1 MIKKEKSAGYFVLTF
16 VMLLWAC
23 SSTRPEVTPT
33 SGAEQQEQTQRVLTQ
48 TVVPTMTLMP
58 FGPPTQTTPLIPTL
72 PPIPNSTP
80 AQIGAYFDVPSDV
93 LGSRYE
99 IENAYYFD
107 QLETGERYEFY
118 AGAMTGT
125 GGEETA
131 QGVMVFRI
139 LRFSED
145 GSPAQVIATEE
156 YPTPI
161 QAGPLQMK
169 VDFTGSIL
177 LYTPLHFEWTFFV
190 RQRELVDLGN
200 PPLARLESGDA
211 TQLAGR
217 GSFCWSGGCLDGPGI
232 TTSAIPLVLRS
243 PTTVHLHLPLAE
255 SPDSLSLYSM
265 MISLPGSLNYD
276 SLSELAASWSY
287 EKPGRALVDQGSLA
301 LGQDQ
306 DIRLS
311 LEPGYHVL
319 VIFAAWR
326 DYGDVKYG
334 FLVEVQE

>member
-1 MIKKEKSAGYFVLTF
+1 MFQ
-16 VMLLWAC
+16 WAC
-23 SSTRPEVTPT
+23 SSPRSDVTP
-33 SGAEQQEQTQRVLTQ
+33 SSSDEQQEQTQHVLTQ
-48 TVVPTMTLMP
+48 TLIPTMTLTP
-58 FGPPTQTTPLIPTL
+58 FPTSTQPTLLIPTL
-72 PPIPNSTP
+72 HPIPNSTP
-80 AQIGAYFDVPSDV
+80 AGIGAYFDVPSDV
-93 LGSRYE
+93 LGEQYE
-99 IENAYYFD
+99 IENAYYVD
-107 QLETGERYEFY
+107 QLDTGERYEFY

-131 QGVMVFRI
+131 QGVMVLRI
-139 LRFSED
+139 LRYSED
-145 GSPAQVIATEE
+145 GGEAEVIATEE

-161 QAGPLQMK
+161 QAGPLRIT

-177 LYTPLHFEWTFFV
+177 LFTPLHFEWTFSI
-190 RQRELVDLGN
+190 RQRELVDLRN
-200 PPLARLESGDA
+200 PPLAKLETGDA

-217 GSFCWSGGCLDGPGI
+217 GSFCWTGGCLDGPGI
-232 TTSAIPLVLRS
+232 STSTIPLVLRS
-243 PTTVHLHLPLAE
+243 PYAVHLHLPLVE
-255 SPDSLSLYSM
+255 SPDSLSLYTM
-265 MISLPGSLNYD
+265 TISPPGSLDYD
-276 SLSELAASWSY
+276 SMSELSASWSY
-287 EKPGRALVDQGSLA
+287 EKPGRTLVDQGSLA